1 MAYSENTNLMNV
13 AGQQV
18 NPATE
23 ETVMYLRKLVE
34 LLQPLATQD
43 ANQRLRVSIDAGTI
57 TTVSTVSGFGGAAVL
72 PTVTNLT
79 QLASVDARYIQIDTA
94 RLLYNQH
101 IRSRLTFIP

>member
-1 MAYSENTNLMNV
+1 MAYSENTNLMNTS
-13 AGQQV
+13 GQQV

-43 ANQRLRVSIDAGTI
+43 PNQRLRVSVDAGTI
-57 TTVSTVSGFGGAAVL
+57 TTVSTLSAFGGSATL
-72 PTVTNLT
+72 PTVTTVN
-79 QLASVDARYIQIDTA
+79 QLAGVDARYIQVDTA

-101 IRSRLTFIP
+101 IRSRLTFTA